1 MKKQIIDLR
10 LSKEQIQEKK
20 QAINKQ
26 NTTLQ
31 QEKASILAQLEKSKQ
46 AQEHENQVRICQAE
60 QLQKE
65 IEEKKS
71 LQITVA

>member
-31 QEKASILAQLEKSKQ
+31 QEKASILA
-46 AQEHENQVRICQAE
+46 
-60 QLQKE
+60 
-65 IEEKKS
+65 
-71 LQITVA
+71 